1 MRGTTHLAIG
11 LLVALLVLLV
21 LPAFASVVQL
31 PSINPVVFIP
41 LVLLGALLPDVDH
54 ENSKINR
61 VVPVTRIIPWFFSHR
76 GFFHSLWPP
85 FIILFMAFS
94 AATSTITAVFPALGI
109 YLVIGYISHLLS
121 DMLTRAGIGPF
132 HPLLRFRLKGP
143 LRTGGIAELLL
154 FMVIVVADA
163 LLIISFF

>member
-11 LLVALLVLLV
+11 LLVALLALL
-21 LPAFASVVQL
+21 FF
-31 PSINPVVFIP
+31 PSISPVLFIP
-41 LVLLGALLPDVDH
+41 LVLLGAVLPDVDH

-61 VVPVTRIIPWFFSHR
+61 VVPVTRIIPWFFAHR

-85 FIILFMAFS
+85 FIMLFLSFATDASTLS
-94 AATSTITAVFPALGI
+94 ALFPAICI
-109 YLVIGYISHLLS
+109 YIVIGYISHLLS
-121 DMLTRAGIGPF
+121 DMLTQAGIGPF

-143 LRTGGIAELLL
+143 LRTGGITELLL
-154 FMVIVVADA
+154 FIVVVIADA

>member
-11 LLVALLVLLV
+11 LLAALLALL
-21 LPAFASVVQL
+21 FF
-31 PSINPVVFIP
+31 PSINPVIFIP

-61 VVPVTRIIPWFFSHR
+61 LVPITRIIPWFFAHR

-85 FIILFMAFS
+85 FLIMVAAIIVGAPL
-94 AATSTITAVFPALGI
+94 IGV
-109 YLVIGYISHLLS
+109 YLVIGYLSHLLS
-121 DMLTRAGIGPF
+121 DMLTQAGIGPF

-143 LRTGGIAELLL
+143 LRTGGVTELLL
-154 FMVIVVADA
+154 FIVVVAADA
-163 LLIISFF
+163 LLIIRLLG